1 MTHRSESLKF
11 NPGAF
16 YRAFHDETVVETR
29 LAQLAKWKMDEIQS
43 KRGWIGYE
51 LPNCSWSESWHPSQ
65 AVSNY
70 GCWPDEAPGW
80 IVQVRTHSG
89 NNTCMLRRKAVDY
102 MSEPEWEKLINTVD
116 NLVNSYSSLDDSHH
130 SEVQSEAQSKEWDE
144 TYRDEFRKELEEKFN
159 GVLSTLQDGNR
170 IEMKFQQ
177 MLDSDSLLDDLFD
190 DFIRNDRRGRYD
202 EIWNEADDGD
212 WSCNV
217 SEVVNGMDTG
227 DLVNY
232 LWPES
237 PLQMKF
243 NFDPQVESI
252 VSAMLHDDLMVMVEA
267 PLAHRIVDSLLEDS
281 GPHSYSCVM
290 INLPEDLANQ
300 VMAWGK
306 LNVKDEDVFVDKKGG
321 KGRETEPHVTVL
333 YGLLDENPT
342 DMLTQ
347 VFEHT
352 APFDIKL
359 GACSLFRNGDYDV
372 LKMEVLSPFLHALNR
387 NVCSVAAHEN
397 DYPTYQPHV
406 TIAYVKP
413 GTCDRL
419 EGASPWDD
427 PVKLGVTTLGQDGV
441 FTAKEVIYSSING
454 KKTAYAIGKNKL
466 AAKAVSEATRE
477 TREETFT
484 REHGRP
490 PKDIHELHAWQWKL
504 IKDFRADTD
513 VHNVMPDFTDE
524 EYNTWLTDRADLQS
538 AMVGWE
544 PQAFEACVGRPP
556 KADGELAKWIR
567 EASQA
572 YYRAT
577 GRIAGLREWLKETI
591 SGDEDISNFV
601 AGSGALDTPSHV
613 SHRTIRRLVGQHVVE
628 RVEIWKGDNWRSDG
642 NIKIVYKE
650 NGRADSPGVVWQDEW
665 ASYEVLKWAL
675 RNWRNLYGAP
685 LFVNG
690 QEAGVVGY
698 RNPALAE

>member
-16 YRAFHDETVVETR
+16 YRAFHDETVVKTR
-29 LAQLAKWKMDEIQS
+29 LAQLAKLKMDEIQS

-65 AVSNY
+65 EVSNY

-359 GACSLFRNGDYDV
+359 GACSLFRNGEYDV

-397 DYPTYQPHV
+397 DYPTYLPHV

-441 FTAKEVIYSSING
+441 FTAKEVIFSSING

-466 AAKAVSEATRE
+466 AAKAVSEGNDWHIGLFE
-477 TREETFT
+477 KQF
-484 REHGRP
+484 GRP
-490 PKDIHELHAWQWKL
+490 PEQ
-504 IKDFRADTD
+504 
-513 VHNVMPDFTDE
+513 
-524 EYNTWLTDRADLQS
+524 
-538 AMVGWE
+538 
-544 PQAFEACVGRPP
+544 
-556 KADGELAKWIR
+556 DGEVNRWIR
-567 EASQA
+567 EASQL

-577 GRIAGLREWLKETI
+577 GKIAGLKGWMEEML
-591 SGDEDISNFV
+591 SSDEEMSNFV

-613 SHRTIRRLVGQHVVE
+613 SHRTIRRLIGRHVVE
-628 RVEIWKGDNWRSDG
+628 RVEIWKGENWRSDG

-690 QEAGVVGY
+690 QEAGVVSY